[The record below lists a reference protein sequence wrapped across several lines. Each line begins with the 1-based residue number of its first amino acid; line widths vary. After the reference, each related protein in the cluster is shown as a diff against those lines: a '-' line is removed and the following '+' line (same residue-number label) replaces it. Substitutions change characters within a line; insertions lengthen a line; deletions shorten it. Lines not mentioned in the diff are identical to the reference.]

1 MEDKLN
7 TVKTR
12 VEIFHSMY
20 DSIYQDTNDL
30 SRTKAIIH
38 DKFIRVEEVMTELEK
53 HKFCS
58 EYHKIQSKDNP
69 KQFYKESCLFVIWKK
84 LKDNLEVKTEVEADG
99 TTDGIPSKTK
109 VLGILPNEL

>member
-1 MEDKLN
+1 MDEFN

-12 VEIFHSMY
+12 VEIFHSIHNSV
-20 DSIYQDTNDL
+20 DSDTNDL
-30 SRTKAIIH
+30 EKTKKIIH
-38 DKFIRVEEVMTELEK
+38 DKFIRVEEIMAELEK

-69 KQFYKESCLFVIWKK
+69 GQFYKESCLFVIWKK
-84 LKDNLEVKTEVEADG
+84 LKDSLEDKKEVKVDG
-99 TTDGIPSKTK
+99 MTTDGIPSKTK